1 MVEAIEI
8 FIKQM
13 NDMAQKLKMHNTTIK
28 NPSGLSAR
36 GQLSTTYDIALLTL
50 HASQNQYISEIWRK
64 KEYQV
69 DILGEDARQTTI
81 KTTIENKFLSN
92 YYTLLGGKT
101 GTLGIIKNLTA
112 IVYEQEKQY
121 IVVTIGAQGNRFH
134 QTRLILD
141 YALKGALSEDIQIR
155 AYTVMPYPS
164 FPIHLSNH
172 TRLQQL
178 LAYKEHEK
186 VNPASIIKLLTIL
199 TALTYPITME
209 DSIVI
214 EADDIVEDAL
224 NALKIGDI
232 ISVNDALHLMLLA
245 SSNIAAQALA
255 RFVGQKSIK

>member
-1 MVEAIEI
+1 
-8 FIKQM
+8 
-13 NDMAQKLKMHNTTIK
+13 
-28 NPSGLSAR
+28 
-36 GQLSTTYDIALLTL
+36 
-50 HASQNQYISEIWRK
+50 
-64 KEYQV
+64 
-69 DILGEDARQTTI
+69 
-81 KTTIENKFLSN
+81 
-92 YYTLLGGKT
+92 
-101 GTLGIIKNLTA
+101 
-112 IVYEQEKQY
+112 
-121 IVVTIGAQGNRFH
+121 
-134 QTRLILD
+134 
-141 YALKGALSEDIQIR
+141 
-155 AYTVMPYPS
+155 MPYPS

-214 EADDIVEDAL
+214 EAEDIVEDAL

-232 ISVNDALHLMLLA
+232 ISVIDALHLMLLA